1 MNEAKLRELNDQVYF
16 RESQFGMLND
26 LLIKNDC
33 FLYPIIHLFGL
44 SGTGKTYAV
53 KKFMNKFCDNDSQQ
67 QLICNEN
74 INKYSIYLNC
84 SELCYSSISVLFN
97 EIITQIKTILNGQ
110 DKELGL
116 INNNKQNIDLNNS
129 IDFDLE
135 DDTNDIKMADC
146 SLFIRQL
153 NKYLNKFLNR
163 TCLYFIFDNA
173 DNLKSY
179 NEVSN
184 LLLTLFKIN
193 EYTNLG
199 ESNNKVIICNLLI
212 SEIDWH
218 SLLSEFDLMSKTEAP
233 RPFIIYFNDY
243 TKEQMYLIIKKTA
256 KNLVKIQ
263 EEYNSSIG
271 EDFKNLSQY
280 FDIEFYARIILDV
293 FYPIC
298 KDLNEIQY
306 LVQIYYDELIS
317 STIAETSVLK
327 NNETL
332 DSQKRMISKWNRM
345 KPFLKNALTQI
356 YLRQSMFNSSNEKSL
371 NSNEE
376 LISKCFE
383 SLNLVNDNEKTASN
397 IPPVSTHLPKLMK
410 FLLISAYISTHNPV
424 KYDKKLFDYNAIH
437 KNSRKSKFTAQ
448 KIQQNEDNQRAA
460 ALKTQ
465 SFDFNR
471 LLAIFFAICADNGYT
486 DTINLDVIER
496 NIKTL
501 KSLHYLQQTNS
512 SYSSLDEPKFKCLLD
527 FDTISNISSSI
538 GFNIKQYLAE
548 YITI

>member
-1 MNEAKLRELNDQVYF
+1 MNESKLKELNDQVNF
-16 RESQFGMLND
+16 RESQFGMLYD
-26 LLIKNDC
+26 LLIKNDY

-44 SGTGKTYAV
+44 SGTGKTYAI

-67 QLICNEN
+67 QLNSYEQ
-74 INKYSIYLNC
+74 INKYFIYLNC
-84 SELCYSSISVLFN
+84 NELCYSSMSVLFN

-116 INNNKQNIDLNNS
+116 NTSDKQNIDFNNS
-129 IDFDLE
+129 INFDLE
-135 DDTNDIKMADC
+135 DDTSDVKMADC

-153 NKYLNKFLNR
+153 NKFLSRFLNK

-179 NEVSN
+179 NDVSN

-193 EYTNLG
+193 EYINLS
-199 ESNNKVIICNLLI
+199 ETNNKIMICNLLI

-233 RPFIIYFNDY
+233 RPFIIYFDDY
-243 TKEQMYLIIKKTA
+243 TKEQMYVIIKKTA

-263 EEYNSSIG
+263 EEYNTSIG
-271 EDFKNLSQY
+271 ENFKNLSQY

-306 LVQIYYDELIS
+306 LVQIYYDELIT
-317 STIAETSVLK
+317 STIAETSELK
-327 NNETL
+327 NNETV
-332 DSQKRMISKWNRM
+332 DSQKKMISKWNRM
-345 KPFLKNALTQI
+345 KPFLKQALTQI
-356 YLRQSMFNSSNEKSL
+356 YLRQSMFNSSNEKSS
-371 NSNEE
+371 NNNEE
-376 LISKCFE
+376 IISKCFE
-383 SLNLVNDNEKTASN
+383 SLNLLNDSDKSSTINQT
-397 IPPVSTHLPKLMK
+397 VSTHLPKLMK

-424 KYDKKLFDYNAIH
+424 KYDKKLFDYNAIQ
-437 KNSRKSKFTAQ
+437 KNSRKSRFTAQ

-465 SFDFNR
+465 SFDLNR

-496 NIKTL
+496 NIKSL